1 VSRPARRYPS
11 VGLAGVLLNVR
22 AARLRGG
29 EGMMFWSERRGP
41 RLREMVADA
50 STIVWVGL
58 WVVLGIRLYAGLAEL
73 AGAGRLI
80 RDGGNN
86 LMNGGAQVAG
96 AIEGIPLV
104 GEGAAGGI
112 RDAFSAAGQP
122 VVEFGSD
129 LERLLLIV
137 AGLLGLIV
145 VAIAVIP
152 WLNRYVPWRVARFQ
166 RLNAGSR
173 VIRSASLAG
182 AAPSPELDR
191 LLASRALHRLEYA
204 ELLAFTPD
212 PFGDWVSGR
221 LDRLVQAELETVG
234 LRHSH

>member
-1 VSRPARRYPS
+1 
-11 VGLAGVLLNVR
+11 
-22 AARLRGG
+22 
-29 EGMMFWSERRGP
+29 MMIWSERRGP

-50 STIVWVGL
+50 ATIVWVGL
-58 WVVLGIRLYAGLAEL
+58 WAVLGIRLYSGLADL

-86 LMNGGAQVAG
+86 LINGGGQVAG
-96 AIEGIPLV
+96 AIEGVPFV
-104 GEGAAGGI
+104 GEGAAGRI

-122 VVEFGSD
+122 VVDFGSD

-145 VAIAVIP
+145 VAIAVAP

-166 RLNAGSR
+166 RLNAGR
-173 VIRSASLAG
+173 RAIRSASFAA

-204 ELLAFTPD
+204 ELLDFTPD

-221 LDRLVQAELETVG
+221 LDRLVQAELEIVG
-234 LRHSH
+234 LRRSY

>member
-1 VSRPARRYPS
+1 
-11 VGLAGVLLNVR
+11 LAGVLLNE
-22 AARLRGG
+22 APSTLRGG
-29 EGMMFWSERRGP
+29 EGMIIWSERRGP
-41 RLREMVADA
+41 RLREVLADA
-50 STIVWVGL
+50 ATIVWLGL
-58 WVVLGIRLYAGLAEL
+58 WAVLGIRLYSGLAEL

-86 LMNGGAQVAG
+86 LMDGGAQVAG

-104 GEGAAGGI
+104 GEGAGARI
-112 RDAFSAAGQP
+112 REAFFAAGQP
-122 VVEFGSD
+122 VVDFGSD

-152 WLNRYVPWRVARFQ
+152 WLNRYVPWRVARFR
-166 RLNAGSR
+166 RLNAGTR
-173 VIRSASLAG
+173 AIRSASFAV

-191 LLASRALHRLEYA
+191 LLASRALHRLEYT
-204 ELLAFTPD
+204 ELLDFTPD

-234 LRHSH
+234 LQRTH